1 MLETYVVY
9 IIKFAALTLV
19 ALRIS
24 WFLIEDEVPFGPI
37 RVRLNVWATRRSWPR
52 LALFL
57 VCPWCIG
64 LWSQIALVSVVAQFA
79 DIPWPGLWPLA
90 LNAVVAPA
98 HHLLDQAIR
107 K

>member
-57 VCPWCIG
+57 ASDEARMITGQDHVIDG
-64 LWSQIALVSVVAQFA
+64 
-79 DIPWPGLWPLA
+79 G
-90 LNAVVAPA
+90 
-98 HHLLDQAIR
+98 R
-107 K
+107 T